1 MKTGL
6 LCRCQLVHVSMRLSA
21 TLSLDTND
29 TSAHQ
34 AHKSPFH
41 LSAISDM
48 RLMTLHDLNDKEAQQ
63 WCGYDA
69 PTFAL
74 VLDPFAPV
82 FHTNPPHLIAHC
94 LPRFAQ
100 SSSGK
105 LEPLKET
112 ASPGLI
118 KHVCLCVCVC
128 VSVCLCLSVCV
139 WGVSLSR
146 LVSSRLVS
154 CLSLLQSYVELCFNA
169 QEMDSLKAD
178 VDAARTAQRTADQHV
193 RVCVRVCVCV
203 LKGAHN
209 CQSLAVC
216 FAWYQQPCP
225 YAQCTYTPTHAH
237 VLTHLYAS
245 PCPCRQW
252 QWRGKTRR

>member
-1 MKTGL
+1 MVWLRCTN
-6 LCRCQLVHVSMRLSA
+6 LCSCAGSLCACLSHQPA
-21 TLSLDTND
+21 TSDRSLPSPLCSVLFRKAGTAEGNGF
-29 TSAHQ
+29 AWPHQ
-34 AHKSPFH
+34 AC
-41 LSAISDM
+41 LS
-48 RLMTLHDLNDKEAQQ
+48 
-63 WCGYDA
+63 
-69 PTFAL
+69 
-74 VLDPFAPV
+74 V
-82 FHTNPPHLIAHC
+82 
-94 LPRFAQ
+94 
-100 SSSGK
+100 
-105 LEPLKET
+105 
-112 ASPGLI
+112 
-118 KHVCLCVCVC
+118 CVCVC
-128 VSVCLCLSVCV
+128 ICLSVSVCLCVGCF
-139 WGVSLSR
+139 SLS

-216 FAWYQQPCP
+216 FAWHQQPCP